1 MHARIHV
8 AICMCPSY
16 YMVPIEDLIA
26 SLADITELDVSR
38 WTHYAIET
46 HLHNFHN
53 YKKKPAACDSC
64 TVK

>member
-53 YKKKPAACDSC
+53 YKKKQLPA
-64 TVK
+64 TVAQ